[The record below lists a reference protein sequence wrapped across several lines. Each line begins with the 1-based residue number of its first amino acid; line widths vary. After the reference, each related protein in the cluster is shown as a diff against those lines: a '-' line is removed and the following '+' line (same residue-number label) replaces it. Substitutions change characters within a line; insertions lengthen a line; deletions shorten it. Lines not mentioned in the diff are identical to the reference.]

1 MLLEEYGPTF
11 VHVKGE
17 KNVVADA
24 LPRLDME
31 AYSRN
36 IISQEE
42 SNKEL
47 SYVTTEDIEI
57 KEFPILPK
65 IFSKN

>member
-17 KNVVADA
+17 KNVVAGT
-24 LPRLDME
+24 LSRLDMK
-31 AYSRN
+31 AYLKDT
-36 IISQEE
+36 ISQRRFT
-42 SNKEL
+42 KEL